1 MTGITRRDAMLGA
14 SAAAVVTG
22 AATAPLAIKAAG
34 VKATLEAEE
43 PLVALWR
50 ERIRLRAQLDRL
62 SDQCTAIEET
72 LPEWARSFDGITIQV
87 TRCKPRTCRTV
98 EQIDAAMRRR
108 GLFSLDP
115 PSKEAVSAWRAEGKA
130 QHDTWVM
137 ELAEIRQRYDRER
150 ERTGYTAKEE
160 EYEAIWPDID
170 RIEDQIVDTQAV
182 TVEGLLVQVLLFA
195 DLKKDEQQQFY
206 DARLAK
212 SMGIAARRMA
222 PEFGDLERLTGGMPS

>member
-1 MTGITRRDAMLGA
+1 MTAITRRDALRGV
-14 SAAAVVTG
+14 SAAAAAIGGAVTLP
-22 AATAPLAIKAAG
+22 ARNEATANP
-34 VKATLEAEE
+34 VQE
-43 PLVALWR
+43 PLVSLWQ
-50 ERIRLRAQLDRL
+50 ERARLRAQMDRI

-72 LPEWARSFDGITIQV
+72 LPEWARRFDGITIQV
-87 TRCKPRTCRTV
+87 SGCEPRTCRTT

-160 EYEAIWPDID
+160 EYEAIWEDID
-170 RIEDQIVDTQAV
+170 PIEDQIVDTQAV
-182 TVEGLLVQVLLFA
+182 TVEGVLVQALFFA
-195 DLKKDEQQQFY
+195 ELQKDEQQQFY

-212 SMGIAARRMA
+212 SMGVAARRMA
-222 PEFGDLERLTGGMPS
+222 PGLAQAEHLAGGLSS